1 MNKLKTLSDLHVEGT
16 RVLVR
21 LDLNS
26 DIHKG
31 ALVPSERLTAP
42 LETIRE
48 LQKKKAAVIILAH
61 QGRPGSSDFTSL
73 RPHANFLKK
82 KISHFQCIPDV
93 VGMRALQAIVNLKPG
108 HVLLLDNVRSIPDEL
123 NYKKGKPNVLI
134 DRLAPLIDY
143 YVNDAF
149 SASHR
154 EHASIVG
161 FPRRVQGAIGR
172 VFERELNA
180 AKKLNINNA
189 LFVLGGSKPEDNLEL
204 VKARKNKVLASGLF
218 GPFCLMAQG
227 TKLGRQNILM
237 KESLKTYSTLVR
249 KHKTHMQVP
258 SDLAVESNGKRRDCP
273 LNEFPQNKEILD
285 LGIHTIEDY
294 AHQIMQAKAVFFKG
308 LAGLCGKPEF
318 SVGTEALLRAMTYAR
333 GFTVVSGGHTLTM
346 IEKLGIP
353 KSKFGYVS
361 LSGGALIHYM
371 AHGTLSGIEALE
383 GKR

>member
-1 MNKLKTLSDLHVEGT
+1 MNKLKTLSDLHVEGK

-26 DIHKG
+26 DIRKG
-31 ALVPSERLTAP
+31 SLIPSERLTAP

-73 RPHANFLKK
+73 RPHANFLKTK
-82 KISHFQCIPDV
+82 LSNFQCIPDV
-93 VGMRALQAIVNLKPG
+93 IGMRALHAITTLKPG
-108 HVLLLDNVRSIPDEL
+108 QVLLLDNVRSVPDEL
-123 NYKKGKPNVLI
+123 KYTKGKPNLLLT
-134 DRLAPLIDY
+134 RLAPLIDI

-154 EHASIVG
+154 EHTSIVG
-161 FPRRVQGAIGR
+161 FPSLMPSAIGR

-180 AKKLNINNA
+180 VKKLNINNA
-189 LFVLGGSKPEDNLEL
+189 LFVLGGSKPEDNIEL

-227 TKLGRQNILM
+227 TKLGKQNVLM
-237 KESLKTYSTLVR
+237 KESLRSHSTLIR
-249 KHKTHMQVP
+249 KHKAHIQVP
-258 SDLAVESNGKRRDCP
+258 HDLAVESNGKRRDCP

-285 LGIHTIEDY
+285 LGITTIEDY
-294 AHQIMQAKAVFFKG
+294 AHQIMHAKAVFLKG

-318 SVGTEALLRAMTYAR
+318 SIGTEALLRAMTYSK

-346 IEKLGIP
+346 IEKLNIP

-361 LSGGALIHYM
+361 LSGGALIHYL
-371 AHGTLSGIEALE
+371 AHGTLPGIEALAS
-383 GKR
+383 